1 MIMKRK
7 KVLAVAAGVVVV
19 FAALTSVT
27 VTKQNEYK
35 LIRQFGKVQRVIDK
49 PGISLRVPLMETTG
63 KAVLIQQYITRQKMP
78 SAVCPRTR

>member
-35 LIRQFGKVQRVIDK
+35 LIRQFGRY
-49 PGISLRVPLMETTG
+49 RE
-63 KAVLIQQYITRQKMP
+63 
-78 SAVCPRTR
+78 

>member
-1 MIMKRK
+1 MKRK

-35 LIRQFGKVQRVIDK
+35 MCIRDRLKH
-49 PGISLRVPLMETTG
+49 
-63 KAVLIQQYITRQKMP
+63 
-78 SAVCPRTR
+78 C